1 MAIGVTEEHEALAAA
16 VRGWAERADLRGSA
30 RASLE
35 TAPDRPGWFAELA
48 QQGLLGLHVAE
59 ESGGS
64 GAGGV
69 ELAVAVEELGRAL
82 AHGPSLPT
90 VFASLLLSKA
100 GGTAAKELLPSLS
113 DGSATAAVALTL
125 GSLRAEAVADGIAVT
140 GTVRP
145 VLAGGVAD
153 LLGLGALEGDRELWF
168 VVEPGS
174 LQVQPLAGLDG
185 TRRPAEVT
193 LDAVPV
199 PAGRL
204 LPGLTLAEVR
214 LLTGVVVA
222 AEATGLAD
230 WALETAT
237 SYAKTREQFGRPIG

>member
-69 ELAVAVEELGRAL
+69 ELAVSVEELGRAL

-90 VFASLLLSKA
+90 VLASLVLSKA
-100 GGTAAKELLPSLS
+100 GGTAAKELLPSLV
-113 DGSATAAVALTL
+113 DGSTTAAVALGV
-125 GSLRAEAVADGIAVT
+125 GSLTASRDADGISVSGSA
-140 GTVRP
+140 RP
-145 VLAGGVAD
+145 VLGGGLAD
-153 LLGLGALEGDRELWF
+153 LLVLGARDGDLERWF
-168 VVEPGS
+168 VVDAAHAS
-174 LQVQPLAGLDG
+174 VTPLAGLDG
-185 TRRPAEVT
+185 TRRPAEVV
-193 LDAVPV
+193 LDNVRVPESH
-199 PAGRL
+199 L
-204 LPGLTLAEVR
+204 LPG
-214 LLTGVVVA
+214 
-222 AEATGLAD
+222 
-230 WALETAT
+230 
-237 SYAKTREQFGRPIG
+237 